1 MKVGKRMEEKGKV
14 RVKADKRALGT
25 IKLAF
30 WLARADDDS
39 ESSHLVSRA
48 AIEP

>member
-1 MKVGKRMEEKGKV
+1 MEEKGKV

-25 IKLAF
+25 IRLAF

-39 ESSHLVSRA
+39 ESSHLVSRPA
-48 AIEP
+48 LEP

>member
-1 MKVGKRMEEKGKV
+1 MKVEKRKKAKGKV

-25 IKLAF
+25 IRLAF

-39 ESSHLVSRA
+39 ESSHLVSRP